1 MPGQVVEGTVRLLV
15 CCQHLGIDYN
25 LRQLGAARFC
35 LRSPVVGQL
44 TPPAP
49 SRAGHRQS
57 KRQNNPHDPGLLAER
72 RRSEVRTDAQDDADG
87 SSHRE
92 SSAGISAHTS
102 NDTDSIAVPS
112 TRIQTRLWS
121 PKYQS
126 TGEQSSLMTLSRPHD
141 TIAANAG
148 SVLTHSRLLQKN
160 QRNFFLYLKLEEV
173 RFLRAFGPACKSS
186 KILGEE
192 LTNKGTTSHQ

>member
-49 SRAGHRQS
+49 CRTGHCQS
-57 KRQNNPHDPGLLAER
+57 KRQNNPHDPGLLAQR

-102 NDTDSIAVPS
+102 NDTVSMVVPS
-112 TRIQTRLWS
+112 ARIQTRLWS
-121 PKYQS
+121 PKYNRGADFS
-126 TGEQSSLMTLSRPHD
+126 DDFVPSSRHNSCEC
-141 TIAANAG
+141 TISPYAQPSLAK
-148 SVLTHSRLLQKN
+148 KN
-160 QRNFFLYLKLEEV
+160 QRNFFLYLKEEMQ
-173 RFLRAFGPACKSS
+173 FLRAFGPACESS
-186 KILGEE
+186 KILGGK